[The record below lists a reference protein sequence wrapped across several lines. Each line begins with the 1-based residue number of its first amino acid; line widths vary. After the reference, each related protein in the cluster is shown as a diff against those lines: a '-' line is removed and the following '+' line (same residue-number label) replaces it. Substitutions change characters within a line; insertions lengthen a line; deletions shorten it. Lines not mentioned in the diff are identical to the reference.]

1 MNACRVVAVV
11 GFGLCALGCR
21 PTPCVAT
28 AHAAVALDVAC
39 GAAGLEK
46 SDPALLVQCA
56 TAYATVKG
64 ALLAGKCAP
73 ELVRP

>member
-1 MNACRVVAVV
+1 MNAGGMVAVV
-11 GFGLCALGCR
+11 GLGLCAAGCV

-28 AHAAVALDVAC
+28 SQAAVALDVAC

-46 SDPALLVQCA
+46 GDPALLVQCA
-56 TAYATVKG
+56 TAYTQIKG

-73 ELVRP
+73 ELVKP